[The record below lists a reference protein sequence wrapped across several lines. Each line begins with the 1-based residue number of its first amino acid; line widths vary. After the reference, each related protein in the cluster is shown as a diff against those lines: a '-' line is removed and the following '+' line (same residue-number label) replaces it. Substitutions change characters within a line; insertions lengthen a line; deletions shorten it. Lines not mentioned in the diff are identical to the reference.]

1 MRASQP
7 TTTGNLA
14 ELLGKNAFIL
24 SDSGKRD
31 ILYYLAK
38 PKMSQNVYE

>member
-7 TTTGNLA
+7 TTSSGLA
-14 ELLGKNAFIL
+14 ELVNKNVFIL
-24 SDSGKRD
+24 GGSGKMD

-38 PKMSQNVYE
+38 PKMSQK